1 MGITWSHRRKLGR
14 PDADCIFVGRRGVEL
29 ATGKLA
35 EVLQR
40 MKATARR
47 AMTGSIGARVDAAQ
61 RQAVLATAYQF
72 LDDTVYGLN
81 EKISKYTK
89 LPFKIIALAHDDE
102 EVAREHAQLMIGQY
116 DRLVEQGVLE
126 EDSLVR
132 EARVTRRGGVRG
144 HRSHTH
150 SHRSHR
156 SL

>member
-89 LPFKIIALAHDDE
+89 LPFKVVALVHDG
-102 EVAREHAQLMIGQY
+102 VARPHGVARGQ
-116 DRLVEQGVLE
+116 
-126 EDSLVR
+126 
-132 EARVTRRGGVRG
+132 
-144 HRSHTH
+144 SHPGECMLYSRCLRNCSCH
-150 SHRSHR
+150 FV
-156 SL
+156 